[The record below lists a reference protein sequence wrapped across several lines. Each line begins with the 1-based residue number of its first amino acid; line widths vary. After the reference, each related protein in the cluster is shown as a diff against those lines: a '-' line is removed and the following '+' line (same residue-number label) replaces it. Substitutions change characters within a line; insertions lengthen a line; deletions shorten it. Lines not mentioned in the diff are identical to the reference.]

1 MYDLTSPFEAVI
13 EGNGRLILVLD
24 VPGGGVRGGVG
35 GVPDGVRVVGG
46 PAGSGGP
53 DVVPARPIRAAEV

>member
-1 MYDLTSPFEAVI
+1 MESRARMYDLTSPFEAVI

-35 GVPDGVRVVGG
+35 GVRNVCL
-46 PAGSGGP
+46 SGW
-53 DVVPARPIRAAEV
+53 